1 MREYDKQQSRLHESY
16 ETQLNELDKKR
27 YAGIISDSEYWNKY
41 KDISND
47 YNSKMNELDSVQR
60 TKESLLLAKENKSS
74 NRPETTYAEKVGV
87 LKAKKLASL
96 INDLSLISS
105 DYKNVDIAIDDPF
118 YMDKKDPIAVFERWW
133 NEFMESFPSL
143 YEINDFLNRISINE
157 KGYILFDKDKD
168 PIPKDISS
176 EDMYKVITS
185 LKDSVTKSA
194 KEKRKEKELARINKI
209 KRRSPLLSK
218 NAKSI
223 VTKKR
228 KNRQQSKMQNTCD
241 SFHAV
246 VDAYSLPLELSDLLY
261 KHIDVVCVPKGLYN
275 VDEYQHMLEQ
285 FLRYV
290 EDPNERMAVVNKSI
304 RKGWRILSN
313 GTI

>member
-1 MREYDKQQSRLHESY
+1 
-16 ETQLNELDKKR
+16 
-27 YAGIISDSEYWNKY
+27 
-41 KDISND
+41 
-47 YNSKMNELDSVQR
+47 
-60 TKESLLLAKENKSS
+60 
-74 NRPETTYAEKVGV
+74 
-87 LKAKKLASL
+87 
-96 INDLSLISS
+96 
-105 DYKNVDIAIDDPF
+105 
-118 YMDKKDPIAVFERWW
+118 
-133 NEFMESFPSL
+133 MESFPSL

-194 KEKRKEKELARINKI
+194 KEKRKEEELARINKI

-223 VTKKR
+223 VTNKR

-246 VDAYSLPLELSDLLY
+246 VDAYSPPLELSDLLY
-261 KHIDVVCVPKGLYN
+261 KHIDVVCVAKGLYN